1 MADRGR
7 SGLYDAVFQ
16 LCFETPD
23 PDFFLV
29 EFDLIKTKTLK
40 IVLRFFLSL
49 QGYFHEKVLKKHPV
63 IYIIN

>member
-40 IVLRFFLSL
+40 NVLRFFCH
-49 QGYFHEKVLKKHPV
+49 FRDIFTKKC
-63 IYIIN
+63 

>member
-40 IVLRFFLSL
+40 NVLRFFVTS
-49 QGYFHEKVLKKHPV
+49 GIFSRKSVKKASSY
-63 IYIIN
+63 IYN